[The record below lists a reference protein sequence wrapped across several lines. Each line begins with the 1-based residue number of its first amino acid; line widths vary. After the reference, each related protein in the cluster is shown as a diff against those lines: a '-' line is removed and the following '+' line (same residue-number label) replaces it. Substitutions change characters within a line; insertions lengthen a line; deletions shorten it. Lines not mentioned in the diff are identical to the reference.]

1 MCILS
6 NKDKRYLMEQF
17 HEIILLTHL
26 WIPYI
31 VGLWPEL
38 NKIIFKNITNLK
50 NYTSINEATTQ
61 RDRNR
66 SYIKLIIWISLYDIF
81 I

>member
-17 HEIILLTHL
+17 REIILLTHL

-50 NYTSINEATTQ
+50 NFTSIINEATTQ

-66 SYIKLIIWISLYDIF
+66 SYGSCYFDIF